1 MIRGPILPQLREG
14 LWSIVAHRLTLVEHG
29 LELVLEG
36 LDCSGGQ
43 LGAVDGLAR
52 DAAGA
57 PVLVLLAVDGDAL
70 LVARTLAAA
79 DFAARVGEALATA
92 VPEAQF
98 CVGAVPRVLVI
109 GTEGAR
115 GSLEQVVRLPIPGL
129 QVCRLEPF
137 RIAGSERLA
146 VLWMTTA
153 APLPTAVPAV
163 AGAAAA
169 PVREFAVPAGREAE
183 WQELRAQCQ
192 RIDPG
197 VRFDGDRH
205 WQRITWNGSLLGELW
220 SERDALFGRARLGT
234 ADQVRRE
241 LRTETDLRQFTDR
254 LLRAFSL
261 AAGLEMTSAAPEP
274 APASE
279 RLAATRHAAAGRG
292 ATPAGESLRSML
304 ATMRLSPEEYSALG
318 GTALAAAEHAEAAVV
333 ADRSATVDAVRSPA
347 KPA

>member
-14 LWSIVAHRLTLVEHG
+14 LWSIVSHRLTLVEHG
-29 LELVLEG
+29 LELVMEG

-43 LGAVDGLAR
+43 LGVVDGLAR

-70 LVARTLAAA
+70 LIARTLAVA
-79 DFAARVGEALATA
+79 DFAARVGEALAAA
-92 VPEAQF
+92 VPEARF
-98 CVGAVPRVLVI
+98 CAGALPRVIVV
-109 GTEGAR
+109 GTEASR
-115 GSLEQVVRLPIPGL
+115 SSLEQVARLPIPGL

-137 RIAGSERLA
+137 RIAGSERFA

-153 APLPTAVPAV
+153 AAGVV
-163 AGAAAA
+163 GAAQVTS
-169 PVREFAVPAGREAE
+169 PPREFAVPAGREAE
-183 WQELRAQCQ
+183 WRHLREQCQ

-220 SERDALFGRARLGT
+220 SERDALFGRARLGA
-234 ADQVRRE
+234 ADPLRRE

-261 AAGLEMTSAAPEP
+261 AAGLEKTSAAPEP

-318 GTALAAAEHAEAAVV
+318 GTALAAGEQTEAAVV
-333 ADRSATVDAVRSPA
+333 ADRAAAVDAARSPA